1 MSAEYSK
8 DGSSRSIGEILDDLR
23 GDFPD
28 ISVSKIRFLESQG
41 LITPQRSTSGYRQF
55 SEGDLELLR
64 WILRQQRDHYL
75 PLKVIRRRLKEG
87 DGPGQE
93 SEGQESEGQ
102 ESEGQE
108 SEARVELSI
117 DSGRPAASSAAI
129 GAAAPVASRTAAAS
143 VAVDE
148 ARLTL
153 PQPAP
158 ALSPDEDA
166 VWLVPADG
174 PDPATTP
181 PASRTAAAFPA
192 DELWPAGGEG
202 RYSRNDIRQQ
212 TGLDEQSMG
221 ELESFGLLPA
231 AGPEGY
237 GAEALR
243 IAEIAAGFFAY
254 GVEARHLRMYKTSA
268 EREAALLG
276 QVVMPMVN
284 AKDPAAGAR
293 AAEALTELARL
304 GAALRLSMLRVAIGP
319 PPGGAGGGPPSG
331 AARAA
336 KDSA

>member
-1 MSAEYSK
+1 LGETRGLHQPPPSE
-8 DGSSRSIGEILDDLR
+8 SSRSIGEILDDLR

-41 LITPQRSTSGYRQF
+41 LITPERSPSGYRQF
-55 SEGDLELLR
+55 TEGDLELLR
-64 WILRQQRDHYL
+64 WILREQRDHYL

-87 DGPGQE
+87 DGPGRE
-93 SEGQESEGQ
+93 VEVSLEAGQ
-102 ESEGQE
+102 
-108 SEARVELSI
+108 
-117 DSGRPAASSAAI
+117 PTAASASAVTA
-129 GAAAPVASRTAAAS
+129 AAAPAAARAAAAS

-153 PQPAP
+153 PDPAP
-158 ALSPDEDA
+158 PSSPDEDA

-174 PDPATTP
+174 PDPAATP
-181 PASRTAAAFPA
+181 ARSAGPVAAGATRATA
-192 DELWPAGGEG
+192 DELWPAQGEA

-212 TGLDEQSMG
+212 TGLDERSMG
-221 ELESFGLLPA
+221 ELESLGLLPA

-237 GAEALR
+237 GSEALR
-243 IAEIAAGFFAY
+243 IAEIAAGFFGY

-268 EREAALLG
+268 EREASFLS

-304 GAALRLSMLRVAIGP
+304 GAALRLSMLRVGLGP
-319 PPGGAGGGPPSG
+319 PPGAG
-331 AARAA
+331 R
-336 KDSA
+336 